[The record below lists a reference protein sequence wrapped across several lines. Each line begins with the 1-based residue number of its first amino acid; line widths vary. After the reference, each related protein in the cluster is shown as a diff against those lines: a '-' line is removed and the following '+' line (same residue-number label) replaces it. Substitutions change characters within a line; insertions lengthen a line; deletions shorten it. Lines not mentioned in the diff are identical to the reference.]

1 MKQLKVIAIVVTYNR
16 DNYLKELLTS
26 LLNQTVKPNGLIIV
40 DNNNSK
46 MINESLND
54 ENIIYIKNNANL
66 GGSGGF
72 TIGIKKALELKPDYL
87 WLFDDDVFPKE
98 NALEELIKN
107 IKPKTIL
114 QPVRMSLDSKLV
126 ESTCLKFNLSNPFKN
141 NPREL
146 IISQIYNYENLPEKK
161 ELNDFTFEGVLL
173 PFKLVEDIGFVNNNF
188 FIFCDDTDYAIRAIN
203 AGYKIFLIKNS
214 IIYRQLPLQTQIT
227 DWKEYYLNRNMYY
240 IYKNYGKNLL
250 IKLKPELHSFS
261 KILYLLLTF
270 QFKRIKKVFYAYID
284 YKLKKFPIRF
294 L

>member
-46 MINESLND
+46 MINEFLND

-66 GGSGGF
+66 GCSEGF

-173 PFKLVEDIGFVNNNF
+173 PFKLVEDIG
-188 FIFCDDTDYAIRAIN
+188 
-203 AGYKIFLIKNS
+203 
-214 IIYRQLPLQTQIT
+214 
-227 DWKEYYLNRNMYY
+227 
-240 IYKNYGKNLL
+240 
-250 IKLKPELHSFS
+250 KLF
-261 KILYLLLTF
+261 
-270 QFKRIKKVFYAYID
+270 
-284 YKLKKFPIRF
+284 
-294 L
+294 